1 MSKNT
6 KSVEEMTLEEVRDE
20 IAELQGWVYDGDLWL
35 RGENNAEVETTHPV
49 PESLDTVAALMPE
62 GWIVSLN
69 QWRRPVPWTAL
80 ATSNEHNGI
89 SDAVKSSGDTELL
102 ARFRLLL
109 LILRKESNV

>member
-1 MSKNT
+1 MSKNA
-6 KSVEEMTLEEVRDE
+6 KSVEEMTLEEVQRE
-20 IAELQGWVYDGDLWL
+20 IASIRERTCTD
-35 RGENNAEVETTHPV
+35 ENCDDNHWPLAT
-49 PESLDTVAALMPE
+49 LDTVAALMPE

-80 ATSNEHNGI
+80 ATSKEHNGI
-89 SDAVKSSGDTELL
+89 CDVVKSSGDTELL